1 MNWSIIYTKLRR
13 KSKQRDVRE
22 TERPAAFFPKGALT
36 HHRPMG
42 TAVVSLP
49 AVGNVRSPRGCSA
62 SAEAVRTIPQ
72 NIKKDSDNYSHI
84 SS

>member
-1 MNWSIIYTKLRR
+1 MEFQNYFS
-13 KSKQRDVRE
+13 QRDVRA
-22 TERPAAFFPKGALT
+22 TERPAAFSRKGALT

-49 AVGNVRSPRGCSA
+49 AVGNVRSPRVNGFRGNRA
-62 SAEAVRTIPQ
+62 DNVAKYQ
-72 NIKKDSDNYSHI
+72 KDSDNYSHI